1 MRWYEGC
8 IYLFAESLGGFNR
21 LKNETNYIVRFLGF
35 LLQLVTLMKT
45 LLVPERPTTIVFE
58 PLEAP
63 SAGFGLGG
71 LQRLKNS
78 LMLAFLEPVVFSQRV
93 THCKKN
99 LRM

>member
-1 MRWYEGC
+1 
-8 IYLFAESLGGFNR
+8 
-21 LKNETNYIVRFLGF
+21 
-35 LLQLVTLMKT
+35 MKT

-63 SAGFGLGG
+63 SAGFGLTRGLTAPREAESGLGG

-78 LMLAFLEPVVFSQRV
+78 LMLAFLEPVVFSQQV

>member
-1 MRWYEGC
+1 MKAVS
-8 IYLFAESLGGFNR
+8 IR
-21 LKNETNYIVRFLGF
+21 LLSHWGDLIGLKMKQI
-35 LLQLVTLMKT
+35 LLLDSKVFFTTRDPMKT

-93 THCKKN
+93 KK
-99 LRM
+99 L